1 MAGKREQEQ
10 GPYHRREQ
18 GVTPVTPTSRR
29 QRPESPSP
37 MGGLPTGSLALRAE
51 VVHEPPETL
60 DASRFVTDQR
70 TLRVKGADNAF
81 AVGDATSL
89 PTSKSGV
96 GAHLEAKVVARTL
109 NGAPTVFEGRTNC
122 PFDVAGGRATFVAG
136 TYDAPVVPSPPSRM
150 KHLMKMG
157 FARLYWVSLRGVLD
171 PVLDVYFRLTDPAKA
186 ARRAPDDAG

>member
-1 MAGKREQEQ
+1 M
-10 GPYHRREQ
+10 
-18 GVTPVTPTSRR
+18 TPVTSTSRR

-60 DASRFVTDQR
+60 DASRFVITDQR

-109 NGAPTVFEGRTNC
+109 NGAPAVFEGRTHC
-122 PFDVAGGRATFVAG
+122 PFDVAGGRATLVAG
-136 TYDAPVVPSPPSRM
+136 TYRAPVPSPPSRM

-171 PVLDVYFRLTDPAKA
+171 PVFDVCFRLTDPARA
-186 ARRAPDDAG
+186 ARRAPGDAG